1 MKKTFKMILKIRTD
15 RKIFCVLGKEDYTN
29 LQQSFKF
36 SLIYAFNMI
45 SIKTSL
51 RKSTHW
57 NYQSKTRNF
66 GFLVFDMKEML
77 LSWICLGKQR
87 TKVNQEYVYKQ
98 KENINKKIEI
108 MKMNQAKI
116 LQL

>member
-1 MKKTFKMILKIRTD
+1 MKKTFKTILKIRTD

-51 RKSTHW
+51 GFAW
-57 NYQSKTRNF
+57 ASKVAQLVKNLPAMQETRIQ
-66 GFLVFDMKEML
+66 FLDREDSHGEGNWLPTPVFWPGEFHGLFRPWGHEESDMTE
-77 LSWICLGKQR
+77 
-87 TKVNQEYVYKQ
+87 
-98 KENINKKIEI
+98 
-108 MKMNQAKI
+108 
-116 LQL
+116 

>member
-1 MKKTFKMILKIRTD
+1 
-15 RKIFCVLGKEDYTN
+15 
-29 LQQSFKF
+29 
-36 SLIYAFNMI
+36 
-45 SIKTSL
+45 
-51 RKSTHW
+51 
-57 NYQSKTRNF
+57 
-66 GFLVFDMKEML
+66 ML

-87 TKVNQEYVYKQ
+87 TKVNQEDVYKQ